1 MAEMEVKG
9 GGGGHKKGGVQKQK
23 KLSTRVDLT
32 PMVDLGFLLITFFMF
47 ATTLATPTALK
58 LTMPKEDVKDE
69 DQNKMPE
76 DGAFSVLLG
85 KDDRVFYYEGNDPSK
100 LQASDYKDIR
110 DKILDKK
117 KRVRAAY
124 GNSDTADQKNMMVV
138 IKPTDDATNKNVVDM
153 LDEMK
158 INAVKLYA
166 IVKPSDQEKQ
176 IVAISQGDAAPPA
189 TPATGQKNP

>member
-1 MAEMEVKG
+1 MAEMDVK
-9 GGGGHKKGGVQKQK
+9 GGGGHKKGGGVKKQK
-23 KLSTRVDLT
+23 KLNTRVDLT

-58 LTMPKEDVKDE
+58 LTMPKEDVDE
-69 DQNKMPE
+69 KDQNEMPE
-76 DGAFSVLLG
+76 DGSFSVLLG
-85 KDDRVFYYEGNDPSK
+85 KDDRVFYYEGNDPSQLK
-100 LQASDYKDIR
+100 ASDYKDIR
-110 DKILDKK
+110 DRILDKK

-124 GNSDTADQKNMMVV
+124 GGSDSADMKNMMVV

-158 INAVKLYA
+158 INNVRLYA

-176 IVAISQGDAAPPA
+176 VVAISQGGAAPPV
-189 TPATGQKNP
+189 TPPAGEQKK

>member
-1 MAEMEVKG
+1 MAEMDVK
-9 GGGGHKKGGVQKQK
+9 GGGGHKKGGGVKKQK
-23 KLSTRVDLT
+23 KLNTRVDLT

-58 LTMPKEDVKDE
+58 LTMPKEDVDE
-69 DQNKMPE
+69 KDQNKMPE
-76 DGAFSVLLG
+76 DGSFSVLLG
-85 KDDRVFYYEGNDPSK
+85 KDDRVFYYEGNDPSQLK
-100 LQASDYKDIR
+100 ASDYKDIR
-110 DKILDKK
+110 DRILDKK

-124 GNSDTADQKNMMVV
+124 GGSDSADMKNMMVV

-158 INAVKLYA
+158 INNVRLYA

-176 IVAISQGDAAPPA
+176 VVAISQGGAAPPV
-189 TPATGQKNP
+189 TPPAGEQKK

>member
-9 GGGGHKKGGVQKQK
+9 GGGHKKGGGVKKQK

-47 ATTLATPTALK
+47 ATTLQTPTALK
-58 LTMPKEDVKDE
+58 LTMPKDDVDE
-69 DQNKMPE
+69 KDQNKMPE
-76 DGAFSVLLG
+76 EGSFSILIG
-85 KDDRVFYYEGNDPSK
+85 KDDAVFFYEGNDPSK
-100 LQASDYKDIR
+100 LQASNFKEIR

-117 KRVRAAY
+117 KRVRAAF
-124 GNSDTADQKNMMVV
+124 GGSDTADKKNMMVV
-138 IKPTDDATNKNVVDM
+138 IKPTDDATNKNVVDL

-158 INAVKLYA
+158 INAIKLYA

-176 IVAISQGDAAPPA
+176 VVAISQGAAPTPGAPPA
-189 TPATGQKNP
+189 GEPKK

>member
-9 GGGGHKKGGVQKQK
+9 GGGHKKGGVKKQK

-47 ATTLATPTALK
+47 ATTLSTPTALK
-58 LTMPKEDVKDE
+58 LTMPKEDVDE
-69 DQNKMPE
+69 KDQNKMPE
-76 DGAFSVLLG
+76 DGSFSVLLG
-85 KDDRVFYYEGNDPSK
+85 KDDAVFFYEGNDPSK
-100 LQASDYKDIR
+100 LQASNYKDIR
-110 DKILDKK
+110 NRILDKK

-124 GNSDTADQKNMMVV
+124 GGSDTADQKNMMVV
-138 IKPTDDATNKNVVDM
+138 IKPTEDATNKNVVDI

-158 INAVKLYA
+158 INAIKLYA

-176 IVAISQGDAAPPA
+176 VVAISQGGAAPPA
-189 TPATGQKNP
+189 TPPAAGQK

>member
-9 GGGGHKKGGVQKQK
+9 GGHDKGSGVKKQK

-47 ATTLATPTALK
+47 ATTLKQPTALK
-58 LTMPKEDVKDE
+58 LLMPKEDVKDE

-85 KDDRVFYYEGNDPSK
+85 KDNAVFFYEGNDPSK
-100 LQASDYKDIR
+100 LQASNYKDIR
-110 DKILDKK
+110 SRIIDKK
-117 KRVRAAY
+117 DRVRKAY
-124 GNSDTADQKNMMVV
+124 GSDTADKKNMMVV
-138 IKPTDDATNKNVVDM
+138 IKPTDDATYKNVVDM

-158 INAVKLYA
+158 INSVKLYA

-176 IVAISQGDAAPPA
+176 VVAISQGATAPPA
-189 TPATGQKNP
+189 TPAAPATNK

>member
-9 GGGGHKKGGVQKQK
+9 GGGHKKGGGVKKQK
-23 KLSTRVDLT
+23 KLNTRVDLT

-47 ATTLATPTALK
+47 ATTLQTPTALK
-58 LTMPKEDVKDE
+58 LTMPKEDVKEE

-85 KDDRVFYYEGNDPSK
+85 KDDKVFFYEGNDPSK

-110 DKILDKK
+110 ARILDKK
-117 KRVRAAY
+117 DRIRKTY
-124 GNSDTADQKNMMVV
+124 GSDTADKKNMMVV
-138 IKPTDDATNKNVVDM
+138 IKPTDDATNLNVVDM

-158 INAVKLYA
+158 INAIKLYA

-176 IVAISQGDAAPPA
+176 IVAISQGGSAPAAGEP
-189 TPATGQKNP
+189 KK